1 MSQLTI
7 TTLVSV
13 FLLTLCMNS
22 VNADADLERN
32 NLAKLVQ
39 EIDYLMTRV
48 DDIQQGAPVN
58 QRITFN
64 YDTLKNDLNMIR
76 VGINNHI
83 NQSLMAGRDL
93 KPLSG
98 QYHDHQ

>member
-7 TTLVSV
+7 TTLVSA

-39 EIDYLMTRV
+39 KIDYLVPEREPHFMVRT
-48 DDIQQGAPVN
+48 
-58 QRITFN
+58 
-64 YDTLKNDLNMIR
+64 
-76 VGINNHI
+76 
-83 NQSLMAGRDL
+83 
-93 KPLSG
+93 
-98 QYHDHQ
+98 

>member
-7 TTLVSV
+7 TKLASA
-13 FLLTLCMNS
+13 FLLTLFMNLL
-22 VNADADLERN
+22 NADTDLERN

-48 DDIQQGAPVN
+48 NDIQQDAPGN
-58 QRITFN
+58 QRITFH

-76 VGINNHI
+76 VGINDHI
-83 NQSLMAGRDL
+83 NQSIKAGRDL

>member
-1 MSQLTI
+1 MN
-7 TTLVSV
+7 
-13 FLLTLCMNS
+13 LL
-22 VNADADLERN
+22 NADTDLERN

-48 DDIQQGAPVN
+48 NDIQQDAPGN
-58 QRITFN
+58 QRITFH

-76 VGINNHI
+76 VGINDHI
-83 NQSLMAGRDL
+83 NQSIKAGRDL

>member
-7 TTLVSV
+7 TKLVSA

-39 EIDYLMTRV
+39 EIDYIMTRV
-48 DDIQQGAPVN
+48 DDIQQDASVN
-58 QRITFN
+58 HRITFH

-76 VGINNHI
+76 VGINDHI
-83 NQSLMAGRDL
+83 NQSLKAGRDL

>member
-7 TTLVSV
+7 TKLASA

-39 EIDYLMTRV
+39 EIDYLMARV
-48 DDIQQGAPVN
+48 DDIQQDSPGN
-58 QRITFN
+58 QRITFH

-76 VGINNHI
+76 VGINDHI
-83 NQSLMAGRDL
+83 NQSLKAGRDL

>member
-7 TTLVSV
+7 TTLVSA

-48 DDIQQGAPVN
+48 DDIQQDAPAN
-58 QRITFN
+58 QRITFH
-64 YDTLKNDLNMIR
+64 YDTLKSDLNMIR
-76 VGINNHI
+76 IGINDHI
-83 NQSLMAGRDL
+83 NQSLKAGRDL

-98 QYHDHQ
+98 QYHAHQ

>member
-1 MSQLTI
+1 MSHLTI
-7 TTLVSV
+7 LKLVSA
-13 FLLTLCMNS
+13 FLLTLFMNLL
-22 VNADADLERN
+22 NADTDLERN

-48 DDIQQGAPVN
+48 NDIQQDAPGN
-58 QRITFN
+58 QRITFH

-76 VGINNHI
+76 VGINDHI
-83 NQSLMAGRDL
+83 NQSIKAGRDL

>member
-1 MSQLTI
+1 MKI
-7 TTLVSV
+7 
-13 FLLTLCMNS
+13 FAPAILLTLFLNPVM
-22 VNADADLERN
+22 ADADLERS

-48 DDIQQGAPVN
+48 DDIQQDAPTK
-58 QRITFN
+58 QRITFH

-76 VGINNHI
+76 VGINDHI
-83 NQSLMAGRDL
+83 NQSLKAGRDL

>member
-7 TTLVSV
+7 TKLASA

-39 EIDYLMTRV
+39 KIDYLVPEREPHFMVRT
-48 DDIQQGAPVN
+48 
-58 QRITFN
+58 
-64 YDTLKNDLNMIR
+64 
-76 VGINNHI
+76 
-83 NQSLMAGRDL
+83 
-93 KPLSG
+93 
-98 QYHDHQ
+98 